1 MVTLHSAATE
11 RLKGII
17 LFPCCHRE
25 KVLVYELS
33 RGRTSNKCPRCGE
46 YAIFDYD
53 HMTAERATAKRSITL
68 NQELNTHID

>member
-1 MVTLHSAATE
+1 MHGTIAQ

-17 LFPCCHRE
+17 TFPCCHRE
-25 KVLVYELS
+25 KILVYELS
-33 RGRTSNKCPRCGE
+33 RGRSSNKCPRCGE

-53 HMTAERATAKRSITL
+53 QMTAERAPAKRSITL